1 MRGSGAARF
10 EAMIGSSRPQ
20 LTLGRARLCSAARRG
35 PLAVIRGT
43 ENFVVNS
50 NARRASLPKI
60 RVGRL
65 ACAALALCVPVA
77 SSAETL
83 ADAIASAYD
92 RNPQLAQER
101 YLQKA
106 RDEGY
111 VQARSQ
117 YGPTITAETQGQYTR
132 RRPLGFLQSD
142 GSTQESSVTISQPLY
157 TSGQIRG
164 QVASAK
170 ATVLGGREQL
180 RQVEQQVVGNVIQ
193 VYAAVL
199 RDEARVEIGREN
211 VTVLRGQLQQNRTR
225 QQYGDVTLTDVAQSD
240 ARLAA
245 GEIQLASLEANLAV
259 SRAQYLQVV
268 GHNPGNLEPLPQL
281 PPLPPTIDAAFDLAD
296 QNNPSLRIAQYQEEA
311 SSANAASTRGQ
322 QGPTISLSGQGI
334 YSNNNFFHVG
344 GPQAQHEVVAGFT
357 IRQPIFSGGAI
368 QSRIREADARNR
380 ADQAGID
387 IARRST
393 MESVTSAWVELSS
406 ARVAVTTG
414 QRQVE
419 SAQQAFAGMSCEELN
434 GLRATIE
441 TLNAEEELQSA
452 QLQLVQSRFNVY
464 VSHAQL
470 LAAVGDLSAD
480 QIASGIAIYDPE
492 ANFKHVHYAGATPL
506 DLLGWAADRIGSAG
520 PRGRFSQDL
529 AGANVPRPENPGQL
543 APPPGR
549 AQMTAPLT
557 PATKSRLRLA
567 NGELGRCPLNDV
579 RPR

>member
-1 MRGSGAARF
+1 M
-10 EAMIGSSRPQ
+10 
-20 LTLGRARLCSAARRG
+20 
-35 PLAVIRGT
+35 
-43 ENFVVNS
+43 
-50 NARRASLPKI
+50 
-60 RVGRL
+60 
-65 ACAALALCVPVA
+65 A

-92 RNPQLAQER
+92 RNPQLVQER

-111 VQARSQ
+111 VQARAQ
-117 YGPTITAETQGQYTR
+117 YGPTVTAQTQGEHTHLS
-132 RRPLGFLQSD
+132 PLGLLQSE
-142 GSTQESSVTISQPLY
+142 GSSQESSITVSQPIY

-164 QVASAK
+164 QVAAAK
-170 ATVLGGREQL
+170 AGVLAGQEQL
-180 RQVEQQVVGNVIQ
+180 RQTEQTVVGNVVQ

-211 VTVLRGQLQQNRTR
+211 VAVLRGQLLQNRTR
-225 QQYGDVTLTDVAQSD
+225 QRYGDVTLTDVAQSD

-245 GEIQLASLEANLAV
+245 GEIQLASLEADLAV
-259 SRAQYLQVV
+259 SRAQYLEVV

-281 PPLPPTIDAAFDLAD
+281 PPVPTTIDAAFDLAD
-296 QNNPSLRIAQYQEEA
+296 QNNPSLRLAEYQEQQ
-311 SSANAASTRGQ
+311 SSATAASRRGEL
-322 QGPTISLSGQGI
+322 GPTVSLTGQGI
-334 YSNNNFFHVG
+334 YRNNDFFRIG
-344 GPQAQHEVVAGFT
+344 GKSAQRETVAGFT
-357 IRQPIFSGGAI
+357 IRQPIWSGGAT

-387 IARRST
+387 AARRSAL
-393 MESVTSAWVELSS
+393 EAVTSAWVQLSS
-406 ARVAVTTG
+406 SRTAVTTG
-414 QRQVE
+414 QRQVD
-419 SAQQAFAGMSCEELN
+419 SAQEAFAGMSCEELN

-464 VSHAQL
+464 ISHAQL

-480 QIASGIAIYDPE
+480 QIASGIAVYDPE
-492 ANFKHVHYAGATPL
+492 ANFKKVRYAGATPL
-506 DLLGWAADRIGSAG
+506 DLIGWATDRIGSAG

-543 APPPGR
+543 AAAPGR
-549 AQMTAPLT
+549 TLMNRPLT
-557 PATKSRLRLA
+557 PITKSRLRLA
-567 NGELGRCPLNDV
+567 NGDLGRCPLNDI